1 MENLQRVLVPERE
14 QSIFQTFWGVTDAN
28 ILELELRKG
37 ALARVVAH
45 VARASSEHGGIPY
58 YMRPLKVR
66 GHHLRVDCALLLD
79 ESLKS

>member
-1 MENLQRVLVPERE
+1 MDWSVSQRFWELETY
-14 QSIFQTFWGVTDAN
+14 QTFRGVPDAN

-45 VARASSEHGGIPY
+45 VARASSEHSAIPY

-79 ESLKS
+79 ESLES